1 MSKYRAQLNAG
12 LSSLSAV
19 ETGVQ
24 HILAD
29 IMAKDINIITAT
41 RQWYVLFNLNRSC

>member
-1 MSKYRAQLNAG
+1 
-12 LSSLSAV
+12 V

-41 RQWYVLFNLNRSC
+41 RQWYVLFDSTALINSGM